1 MNKKH
6 HHDLEI
12 GDILSA
18 SWGYDQT
25 NINYFEVVK
34 TSPKSVEVLEV
45 EGVSLPEHDQTAS
58 VATMGARG
66 IPVEAWRSATSDY
79 PKKEDGSWDFR
90 AKKILKP
97 KRCKSIGE
105 FKGEGYNSLRIKDHM
120 YARYDKPGTIN
131 YETHW
136 AYGH

>member
-79 PKKEDGSWDFR
+79 PKKRGWVLGFPSQEN
-90 AKKILKP
+90 L
-97 KRCKSIGE
+97 
-105 FKGEGYNSLRIKDHM
+105 
-120 YARYDKPGTIN
+120 
-131 YETHW
+131 ETQEVQVNRRVQRRGLQLSSDQRSHVRQV
-136 AYGH
+136 